1 MTPAATPAAA
11 SAPHDAGRFLPV
23 ALPGRRVVV
32 TAGAAGIGRI
42 IAEGFLAAGAR
53 VHVCDVDPAAVA
65 DAAGSGNAGL
75 SASIAD
81 VADPVAVEALFAE
94 AVERLGGVDILV
106 NNAGIAGP
114 TAGIADITPDAL
126 RQTMS
131 VDLEGMFHCARHA
144 VPLMREAGGGH
155 VINLG
160 SIAGRLSFAMRTPYS
175 AAKWGVV
182 GFTKSLALEL
192 GREGIRVNAILPGHV
207 NTPRFRGVAAR
218 RAQTL
223 GIPAEEMERRFL
235 EPVALG
241 RTVEREDI
249 ANMALYLCSPFG
261 SAITGQAISVCGG
274 VEMMR

>member
-1 MTPAATPAAA
+1 MSAAAA
-11 SAPHDAGRFLPV
+11 SLPAGAAAARFLPV
-23 ALPGRRVVV
+23 ALAGRRVVV

-42 IAEGFLAAGAR
+42 ITEGFLAAGAQ

-65 DAAGSGNAGL
+65 DAAGSGEDQL
-75 SASIAD
+75 TASIAD
-81 VADPVAVEALFAE
+81 VADPAAVRALFAE
-94 AVERLGGVDILV
+94 AADRLGGVDVLV

-114 TAGIADITPDAL
+114 TAGITDIEPDDL
-126 RQTMS
+126 RRTMA
-131 VDLEGMFHCARHA
+131 VDLEGMFHCARQA
-144 VPLMREAGGGH
+144 VPLMRAAGGGH

-160 SIAGRLSFAMRTPYS
+160 SIAGRLSFAMRSPYS

-192 GREGIRVNAILPGHV
+192 GRENIRVNAILPGHV
-207 NTPRFRGVAAR
+207 NTPRFRDVAAR

-223 GIPAEEMERRFL
+223 GIPAEEMEQRFL